1 MTKNSAGSRD
11 RNGKG
16 RGKRPASRESWPRR
30 LNRLLIAIGV
40 IAFGLIIADR
50 IISIYKT
57 EDTETPQLATTESDE
72 PVPSS
77 DETVEEVGTLV
88 VGEATPIERDTEA
101 VTDIHSQFGSRLMF
115 VSLSDP
121 KFLVTENNR
130 RFEVGTLI
138 DDETTLASITA
149 EQVIVEKNGEFTA
162 LDLPD
167 P

>member
-1 MTKNSAGSRD
+1 MTTNPEGSRD
-11 RNGKG
+11 KNG
-16 RGKRPASRESWPRR
+16 RGKHPAARESWPRR

-57 EDTETPQLATTESDE
+57 EETESAQLASGESNEAVQTTDE
-72 PVPSS
+72 P
-77 DETVEEVGTLV
+77 VEEVGALV
-88 VGEATPIERDTEA
+88 VGEATPIERDVEL

-115 VSLSDP
+115 VSIADP
-121 KFLVTENNR
+121 KYLVTEDNR

-138 DDETTLASITA
+138 DDQTILASIT
-149 EQVIVEKNGEFTA
+149 EDQVIVERNGEFTA